1 MGLGSGKDVFE
12 ELDVEGFIGCFTAA
26 EVFEDEVPVPM
37 VSSLTKWFND
47 TVVPKTP
54 TSMPKKTAPK
64 VGSGLAIEKESGVT
78 MTSATNLEMENDMKA
93 MSLDSGEITTLAL
106 SIETGQ
112 VHTEYDV
119 IEVAYGSDPCLT
131 EVARQRR
138 KAGLESLSKLV
149 ASKDGRGI
157 SVHFASLIRDL
168 NADGRSKEV
177 SVITSWLM
185 EAQQVFGDD
194 STAFVGYVKEYL
206 RRYKGRAFPVKFDFA
221 LFAKS
226 IGSVKGGLSEEQK
239 EAINKGKKA
248 ARDVEALTIKV
259 QGLTDSVRELKKK
272 LEKDGRARRR
282 RARSPATTAAS
293 RGTPRPAASPTPTLT
308 FSTPSLP
315 RNSRTRRKP
324 TRRSERVRAERQAG
338 RLQARRRRWC
348 ARPSRRAAPP
358 SACTLRGNM
367 RGGDECM
374 FACLLP

>member
-1 MGLGSGKDVFE
+1 MATPEPAKLTIAEALATNRGGVNIRASAIPDLTNYMEDVLGLQSGQDVFE
-12 ELDVEGFIGCFTAA
+12 ELDVDGFIECFLQA

-37 VSSLTKWFND
+37 VASLKKWYFD
-47 TVVPKTP
+47 ASYKTP
-54 TSMPKKTAPK
+54 SPMAKKTAHK
-64 VGSGLAIEKESGVT
+64 SGSGLAIEKEVVNLLST
-78 MTSATNLEMENDMKA
+78 ATNMDMDNDMKA
-93 MSLDSGEITTLAL
+93 MNLDAGEITTLAL

-149 ASKDGRGI
+149 AAKDGRGI

-194 STAFVGYVKEYL
+194 SSAFVAYVKEYL

-226 IGSVKGGLSEEQK
+226 IGTAKGGLTEDQK
-239 EAINKGKKA
+239 EALNKGRKA
-248 ARDVEALTIKV
+248 AKDVETLTLKV
-259 QGLTDSVRELKKK
+259 QSLTDAVRDMKKK
-272 LEKDGRARRR
+272 MDSDTGDKKKFTCNFCGMEGH
-282 RARSPATTAAS
+282 TAA
-293 RGTPRPAASPTPTLT
+293 RCKANPDSPS
-308 FSTPSLP
+308 FDA
-315 RNSRTRRKP
+315 KFAKKF
-324 TRRSERVRAERQAG
+324 EEKKK
-338 RLQARRRRWC
+338 
-348 ARPSRRAAPP
+348 
-358 SACTLRGNM
+358 
-367 RGGDECM
+367 GDEE
-374 FACLLP
+374 

>member
-1 MGLGSGKDVFE
+1 MANTEPETLTIAETLASTRGGVIIRATAIPDLTNYMQDVLGLGSGKDVFE
-12 ELDVEGFIGCFTAA
+12 ELDVDGFIGCFTAA
-26 EVFEDEVPVPM
+26 EVYEDEVPAPM

-64 VGSGLAIEKESGVT
+64 IGSGLDIEKELGT
-78 MTSATNLEMENDMKA
+78 TLTSATNVEMHNDMKA
-93 MSLDSGEITTLAL
+93 MNMDAGEITTLAL

-149 ASKDGRGI
+149 AAKDGRGI

-194 STAFVGYVKEYL
+194 SAAFVGYVKEYL

-226 IGSVKGGLSEEQK
+226 IGATKGGLTEEQK
-239 EAINKGKKA
+239 EGINKGKKA
-248 ARDVEALTIKV
+248 ARDVETLSNRV
-259 QGLTDSVRELKKK
+259 QALTDSVRDLKKK
-272 LEKDGRARRR
+272 LEKDGPGEKKKGAF
-282 RARSPATTAAS
+282 TCNFCGMEGHTAARCKANPDS
-293 RGTPRPAASPTPTLT
+293 DSFDAKFAKKLED
-308 FSTPSLP
+308 
-315 RNSRTRRKP
+315 KKK
-324 TRRSERVRAERQAG
+324 A
-338 RLQARRRRWC
+338 
-348 ARPSRRAAPP
+348 
-358 SACTLRGNM
+358 
-367 RGGDECM
+367 DEEE
-374 FACLLP
+374 

>member
-1 MGLGSGKDVFE
+1 MASTDPETLTIAETLASTRGGVNIRATAIPDLTNYMQDVLGLGSGKDVFE

-54 TSMPKKTAPK
+54 TSMPKETATK
-64 VGSGLAIEKESGVT
+64 VGSGLAIEKELGVT
-78 MTSATNLEMENDMKA
+78 LTSATTLEMENDMKA
-93 MSLDSGEITTLAL
+93 MGLDSGEITTLAL

-149 ASKDGRGI
+149 AAKDGRGI

-226 IGSVKGGLSEEQK
+226 IGSVKGGLTEDQK

-259 QGLTDSVRELKKK
+259 QGLFDSVRELKKK
-272 LEKDGRARRR
+272 LEKDG
-282 RARSPATTAAS
+282 PGEKKPGKFTCNYCGLEGHTAARCKS
-293 RGTPRPAASPTPTLT
+293 NPDSDFFDAKFAKKLED
-308 FSTPSLP
+308 
-315 RNSRTRRKP
+315 KKK
-324 TRRSERVRAERQAG
+324 A
-338 RLQARRRRWC
+338 
-348 ARPSRRAAPP
+348 
-358 SACTLRGNM
+358 
-367 RGGDECM
+367 DEEE
-374 FACLLP
+374 